1 MSIVPPS
8 TFYLFKI
15 SSFVHLKKQLLVEHL
30 CQRMKLQ
37 THCKEEYNKGD
48 TSTIC
53 LFWMV
58 RSICST
64 NNLIVWAP
72 ACSGTSNIW
81 KSNQRRKCQFGILL
95 CSWCHF
101 LFLHKTSYCRIIRLE
116 ELHLSHILEFSIMF
130 RKQVL

>member
-1 MSIVPPS
+1 MPPN
-8 TFYLFKI
+8 TFYLFKR
-15 SSFVHLKKQLLVEHL
+15 SHFVDLKKQILVEHF

-37 THCKEEYNKGD
+37 THCKEKYNKGD
-48 TSTIC
+48 AITIY
-53 LFWMV
+53 LFWTI
-58 RSICST
+58 RSKCST

-72 ACSGTSNIW
+72 ACSRTSDIL

-101 LFLHKTSYCRIIRLE
+101 LFLHKASYSRIIRLK

-130 RKQVL
+130 RKQVF